1 MVKNFIKRVLT
12 NWHDCPN
19 FSNSYSPKWCLNRIT
34 RYNVLLLLIHV
45 KTDAAG
51 GIRNRWVVMRWNGMQ
66 LVWTPYEEWGR
77 FCSWNQNLSV
87 LAQWTLLSRILWRNE
102 NHTGLWPILQ
112 ILNSTHW
119 WRATPPTR
127 GLHRFPLNNGAI
139 PEHATTR
146 LRDWII
152 GLSPAKGS
160 NGDPQTQTR
169 RFISTELTDQ
179 FLLFIDEPPFTVLRL
194 GSFIRSFCLL
204 PHQLSLATTKEQLA
218 RCNGLPRNRDK
229 PQKTNQQ
236 KACTNISNQTTDKT
250 VIPEIASNKFK
261 A

>member
-1 MVKNFIKRVLT
+1 
-12 NWHDCPN
+12 
-19 FSNSYSPKWCLNRIT
+19 
-34 RYNVLLLLIHV
+34 
-45 KTDAAG
+45 
-51 GIRNRWVVMRWNGMQ
+51 
-66 LVWTPYEEWGR
+66 
-77 FCSWNQNLSV
+77 
-87 LAQWTLLSRILWRNE
+87 
-102 NHTGLWPILQ
+102 LQ
-112 ILNSTHW
+112 IPNSTHW

-169 RFISTELTDQ
+169 RFISTELTNQ

-218 RCNGLPRNRDK
+218 RCNGLRRNRDK

-236 KACTNISNQTTDKT
+236 KARTNISNQTTDKS
-250 VIPEIASNKFK
+250 VIPAIASNKIK
-261 A
+261 IKVPAIDTSHAYEIHYNYDLING

>member
-1 MVKNFIKRVLT
+1 MT
-12 NWHDCPN
+12 
-19 FSNSYSPKWCLNRIT
+19 LNKST
-34 RYNVLLLLIHV
+34 RCNALLRLIHA

-51 GIRNRWVVMRWNGMQ
+51 GIRIRWAEMRWNEMQ
-66 LVWTPYEEWGR
+66 PAWTPFEEWDR

-87 LAQWTLLSRILWRNE
+87 LAQWTLLSRILWRIE
-102 NHTGLWPILQ
+102 NYTGIRPILQ
-112 ILNSTHW
+112 IYNSTHW
-119 WRATPPTR
+119 WRTTPPTPS
-127 GLHRFPLNNGAI
+127 LHRFPLNNGTI

-152 GLSPAKGS
+152 RLSPAEGP
-160 NGDPQTQTR
+160 NGDPQTQIR
-169 RFISTELTDQ
+169 RLIGTELTDQ
-179 FLLFIDEPPFTVLRL
+179 FLLFIDEPPFTILRL
-194 GSFIRSFCLL
+194 RSFIRSFCLI

>member
-1 MVKNFIKRVLT
+1 MK
-12 NWHDCPN
+12 
-19 FSNSYSPKWCLNRIT
+19 S
-34 RYNVLLLLIHV
+34 
-45 KTDAAG
+45 
-51 GIRNRWVVMRWNGMQ
+51 
-66 LVWTPYEEWGR
+66 
-77 FCSWNQNLSV
+77 NLSV
-87 LAQWTLLSRILWRNE
+87 LAQWTLLSRILWRIE
-102 NHTGLWPILQ
+102 NHTSQWPILQ
-112 ILNSTHW
+112 ILYSTYW
-119 WRATPPTR
+119 WRTTPPTR

-169 RFISTELTDQ
+169 RFISTELAHQ
-179 FLLFIDEPPFTVLRL
+179 FLLFIDEPPFTDLRL

-229 PQKTNQQ
+229 PQKY
-236 KACTNISNQTTDKT
+236 KSAKGCTNISNQTTDKSG
-250 VIPEIASNKFK
+250 IPPFEINKFK
-261 A
+261 AKVLTIHTSNTYEIRQNHDPMNRKSASLQLLKRGRQ

>member
-1 MVKNFIKRVLT
+1 
-12 NWHDCPN
+12 
-19 FSNSYSPKWCLNRIT
+19 
-34 RYNVLLLLIHV
+34 
-45 KTDAAG
+45 
-51 GIRNRWVVMRWNGMQ
+51 MRWNGMQ

-87 LAQWTLLSRILWRNE
+87 LAQWTLLSRILWRIE

-112 ILNSTHW
+112 IHNSTHW

-236 KACTNISNQTTDKT
+236 KARTNISNQTTDRS
-250 VIPEIASNKFK
+250 VITAIASNKFK
-261 A
+261 VKAWTIHTSNADEISKSQFHE

>member
-1 MVKNFIKRVLT
+1 MGCSLFELLTRSEVGFVHEIKIYR
-12 NWHDCPN
+12 
-19 FSNSYSPKWCLNRIT
+19 FSRSGP
-34 RYNVLLLLIHV
+34 
-45 KTDAAG
+45 
-51 GIRNRWVVMRWNGMQ
+51 
-66 LVWTPYEEWGR
+66 
-77 FCSWNQNLSV
+77 FCRGFFGVSKIVQAYDQFCKS
-87 LAQWTLLSRILWRNE
+87 
-102 NHTGLWPILQ
+102 
-112 ILNSTHW
+112 LNSTHW
-119 WRATPPTR
+119 WRTTPPTR

-236 KACTNISNQTTDKT
+236 KARTNISNQTTNKS
-250 VIPEIASNKFK
+250 VITAIASNKFK
-261 A
+261 IKVPAINTSNAY